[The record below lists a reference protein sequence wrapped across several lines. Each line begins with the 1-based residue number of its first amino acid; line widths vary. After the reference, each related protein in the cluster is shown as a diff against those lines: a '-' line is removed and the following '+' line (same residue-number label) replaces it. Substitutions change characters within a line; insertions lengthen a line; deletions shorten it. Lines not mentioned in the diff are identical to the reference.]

1 MVERYLPVCMLLS
14 CFSRF
19 SAVSRSKAGNKLQ
32 QNRALTWYQ
41 DKDFNRQCLNFSVLK
56 LLFKVSSKANRGDSW
71 STEHKLCKLL
81 NGRLPPAQCLNLLL
95 SDSAGS
101 LQRLNAAFIRDPVRL
116 NKDFVT
122 LGGGVAEERKCYSA
136 QFMVFI
142 ASLPVA
148 SSKAGIHTV
157 SFSLCLRPIV
167 KIVLPNSFLIL

>member
-14 CFSRF
+14 CFSHF

-81 NGRLPPAQCLNLLL
+81 NGRLPPARCLNLLL

-122 LGGGVAEERKCYSA
+122 LGGGCSRREEMLLSTVYGFHCFPSCC
-136 QFMVFI
+136 FI
-142 ASLPVA
+142 EGWNP
-148 SSKAGIHTV
+148 H
-157 SFSLCLRPIV
+157 C
-167 KIVLPNSFLIL
+167 FL